1 MLFSAVLLKGRRGVT
16 QSAVKLDHEIDLLKI
31 IGMMVAAYP
40 NTQITD
46 ATREVYVKMLSDIPL
61 GVLEPAIQQA
71 MAESEFLPTI
81 ARIREKALA
90 LSQPGHV
97 SALEAWGVV
106 KKAMQQ
112 VGFYRTP
119 QFDDPLIAK
128 AVDCIGWQTLCS
140 SENQAA
146 DRAHFSKVYDSLV
159 KRELEDA
166 RMMPE
171 VRQIQQK
178 IRALIA
184 DHSIPDTGSVN

>member
-1 MLFSAVLLKGRRGVT
+1 MAQPAVDLRDEIELTRLIGVM
-16 QSAVKLDHEIDLLKI
+16 A
-31 IGMMVAAYP
+31 AAYP
-40 NTQITD
+40 NTQVAD
-46 ATREVYVKMLSDIPL
+46 ATIKVYVSMLKDIS
-61 GVLEPAIQQA
+61 LELLRPAIQQA
-71 MAESEFLPTI
+71 MAESEFMPTI

-97 SALEAWGVV
+97 SALEAWGTV
-106 KKAMQQ
+106 KRAMSE

-119 QFDDPLIAK
+119 HFDDPLIAK
-128 AVDCIGWQTLCS
+128 AVDCVGWQTLCS

-159 KRELEDA
+159 RRELEDA